1 MAEPKRA
8 SLRIKQ
14 FKHCLCS
21 VFNNPTCIFG
31 EGGKEFLQE
40 KKIASWLFAAQV
52 IEQNND
58 IKKKQQQQQKTPQC
72 LFLFN
77 NDKFCS
83 AVEQHSGSSGLSEE
97 LNCT

>member
-21 VFNNPTCIFG
+21 VFNNPTRILG

-40 KKIASWLFAAQV
+40 KKNSILA
-52 IEQNND
+52 
-58 IKKKQQQQQKTPQC
+58 
-72 LFLFN
+72 
-77 NDKFCS
+77 FCS
-83 AVEQHSGSSGLSEE
+83 SS
-97 LNCT
+97 NRAK